1 MFAPD
6 GPLTT
11 ADGHAPSEPP
21 LLNDLPIGARL
32 LSAMQQGYRDAKLRL
47 WANQWFPGPNGGFT
61 RRDKVSV
68 KLDVPKPA
76 YKLVFAPGTQQA
88 APPSA
93 PGGDEEEEGEA
104 EDA

>member
-1 MFAPD
+1 MCIRD
-6 GPLTT
+6 
-11 ADGHAPSEPP
+11 
-21 LLNDLPIGARL
+21 RL

-93 PGGDEEEEGEA
+93 QAMQSA
-104 EDA
+104 EPVGSS